1 MQGAGFYLQSKEVVM
16 NSEEQTLID
25 GLFTRLQQAE
35 AGSAPRDALAKYK
48 IVVMA
53 VFKA

>member
-1 MQGAGFYLQSKEVVM
+1 M

-35 AGSAPRDALAKYK
+35 TGSAPRDAQALHDGRPQ
-48 IVVMA
+48 
-53 VFKA
+53 VFFGMVDGQLEFGDS